1 MEGQRFIKKG
11 VLTSLSEQQIVD
23 CSRDY
28 GNFGCDGGLM
38 TNSYKYI
45 KAAGGIEGAEDYPYT
60 ATVSLVIV
68 K

>member
-1 MEGQRFIKKG
+1 MEGQRFLKKG
-11 VLTSLSEQQIVD
+11 LLTSLSEQQIVD

-45 KAAGGIEGAEDYPYT
+45 MAAGGIEGEEDYPYT
-60 ATVSLVIV
+60 ATVSLATV